1 VNKKDVPGEMIS
13 VFSGIFL
20 VGTRLNHYF
29 SIGSDYPP
37 LTMYYNQVLILAG
50 KNPLPFSDNEIGE
63 VICFII
69 TAVAAIWNWWKNNS
83 FTQTAIEA
91 DKFIKEKRNSHKED
105 KV

>member
-1 VNKKDVPGEMIS
+1 MNKKDVPEEMIS

-37 LTMYYNQVLILAG
+37 LILAG
-50 KNPLPFSDNEIGE
+50 KNPLLFSDNEIGE
-63 VICFII
+63 VIGFII

-91 DKFIKEKRNSHKED
+91 DKFIKEKKNSHKED